1 MKSRT
6 TDKFWKSFDILPAE
20 IKKKAKETYQL
31 FQKDP
36 YHASLHF
43 KRIHSN
49 RPIFSVR
56 VSKSYRAVGVVEK
69 DEIIWF
75 WIGSHSEYDKLI
87 KTMRGTK

>member
-6 TDKFWKSFDILPAE
+6 TDKFWKNYDDLPDE

-36 YHASLHF
+36 YYPSLHF

-49 RPIFSVR
+49 RLIFSVR
-56 VSKSYRAVGVVEK
+56 ISKNYRAIGVVK
-69 DEIIWF
+69 DDEIIWF
-75 WIGSHSEYDKLI
+75 WIGTHSEYDKMI
-87 KTMRGTK
+87 KTMRKA